1 MRRSN
6 FSDTISLVLPRSL
19 DIIALAK
26 PELTLLSVL
35 TAVGGSFLGV
45 EQGGS
50 LIVLFWTFL
59 GTLAVGSGAGAL
71 NMVLE
76 YRFDAMMKRT
86 QNRPIPSGRLAPLE
100 ATIFGCSLSVAGTVT
115 LLLFTHWIAAVLAVV
130 TLITYLFLYTP
141 LKRLTPFATL
151 VGAIPGALPP
161 VIGWAAVRGE
171 VGLTGWALF
180 AILYFWQ
187 IPHFLSLSWLYR
199 KDYANAGYRFLSV
212 LDENGVRT
220 RSQIRI
226 FSFALIPATLLP
238 AYTSSVG
245 LIYFVGAFSVSV
257 AFFAYCFATTK
268 ALTNASAR
276 KLFVSSLLVI
286 PILLFLMAVDKL

>member
-1 MRRSN
+1 
-6 FSDTISLVLPRSL
+6 
-19 DIIALAK
+19 
-26 PELTLLSVL
+26 
-35 TAVGGSFLGV
+35 
-45 EQGGS
+45 
-50 LIVLFWTFL
+50 
-59 GTLAVGSGAGAL
+59 
-71 NMVLE
+71 
-76 YRFDAMMKRT
+76 
-86 QNRPIPSGRLAPLE
+86 
-100 ATIFGCSLSVAGTVT
+100 
-115 LLLFTHWIAAVLAVV
+115 
-130 TLITYLFLYTP
+130 
-141 LKRLTPFATL
+141 
-151 VGAIPGALPP
+151 
-161 VIGWAAVRGE
+161 
-171 VGLTGWALF
+171 LTGWALF